1 MPKNTLRKLKN
12 KQTNRNTGYKSY
24 GALTFKSTWP
34 LCKGVSVRVST
45 KPQDFAN
52 EFWFVAQE
60 SKVTGRLTCSVPV
73 CKLCI
78 RRVAIRVPI
87 LKDIFV
93 GSEHCKNE
101 SNEKWIIMTNKLFLW
116 GYFGQKIYNIE
127 VGR

>member
-1 MPKNTLRKLKN
+1 MATNMIVVLYYKRCISSPPRKSIDYDVDADASICSSSSTNVDGTPRLKSHSGIWTPLPRVRTISKIPKNTLRKLKN

-60 SKVTGRLTCSVPV
+60 SKVMS
-73 CKLCI
+73 
-78 RRVAIRVPI
+78 
-87 LKDIFV
+87 
-93 GSEHCKNE
+93 
-101 SNEKWIIMTNKLFLW
+101 
-116 GYFGQKIYNIE
+116 
-127 VGR
+127 